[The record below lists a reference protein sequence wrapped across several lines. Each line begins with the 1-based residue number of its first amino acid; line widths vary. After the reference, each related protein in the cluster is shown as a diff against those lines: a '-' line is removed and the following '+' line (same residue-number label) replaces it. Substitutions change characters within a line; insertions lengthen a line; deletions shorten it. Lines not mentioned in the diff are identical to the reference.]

1 MNGDTTLNT
10 LATPEGLFP
19 DVANP
24 GAFKPDRE
32 FVFAGFISAKPAC
45 GIRNLLIGRDSIC
58 DEHHMLAV
66 ATEPRIHNVR

>member
-1 MNGDTTLNT
+1 M
-10 LATPEGLFP
+10 PEGLIP

-45 GIRNLLIGRDSIC
+45 GIRNLLVGRGSIC
-58 DEHHMLAV
+58 NL
-66 ATEPRIHNVR
+66 